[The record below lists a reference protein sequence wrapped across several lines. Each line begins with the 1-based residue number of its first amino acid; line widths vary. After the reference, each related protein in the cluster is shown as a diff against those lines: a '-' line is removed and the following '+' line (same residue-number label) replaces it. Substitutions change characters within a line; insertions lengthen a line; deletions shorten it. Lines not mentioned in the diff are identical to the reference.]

1 MYAMYIIS
9 NPYLIRSDDY
19 AYIYQSVT
27 SDMLPALDLQVDGCY
42 QHLVICKPDLQPCSS
57 WRGVCVQM
65 YMYNIIVRHAGA
77 CTEPKRDNDM
87 GPCGNESC
95 TVACGSSEN

>member
-1 MYAMYIIS
+1 MH
-9 NPYLIRSDDY
+9 
-19 AYIYQSVT
+19 IYQSVT

-57 WRGVCVQM
+57 WRGVCVLM

-77 CTEPKRDNDM
+77 CTEPKRLTIWAHA
-87 GPCGNESC
+87 GTSLVPSHVAQVYEKHPPPES
-95 TVACGSSEN
+95 VYLW